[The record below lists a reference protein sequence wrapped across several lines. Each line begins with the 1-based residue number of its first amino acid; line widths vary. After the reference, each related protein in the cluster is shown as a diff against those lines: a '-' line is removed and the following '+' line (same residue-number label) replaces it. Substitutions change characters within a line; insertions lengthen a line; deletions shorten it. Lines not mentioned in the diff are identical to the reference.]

1 MNQDKI
7 EIVKIGNQKK
17 IVRIVN
23 EVQKSKARLKREREL
38 FAARQKKKEEKK
50 QGQVRCQGCGRNHSK
65 TEAFQ
70 QSRQGFCSRRCQR
83 VGVKT
88 NPTQGQLAATG
99 TKQDRQ
105 RRRIEKKKISQSF
118 YESNAW
124 RCLRYTALRKFKFT
138 CLACGRR
145 PPQVILHVDHIK
157 PRSLHPELELHF
169 DNLQVLCEDCN
180 LGKSNRSAD
189 DLRPGQWVDSIK

>member
-38 FAARQKKKEEKK
+38 FANRQKKKEEKK
-50 QGQVRCQGCGRNHSK
+50 QDQARCRGCGRNHSR
-65 TEAFQ
+65 TEAVQ
-70 QSRQGFCSRRCQR
+70 KSRQGFCSRRCQR
-83 VGVKT
+83 AGVCA
-88 NPTQGQLAATG
+88 NPTPSHLAAIG
-99 TKQDRQ
+99 TKRDRQ
-105 RRRIEKKKISQSF
+105 RRRIEKKKMSQSF

-124 RCLRYTALRKFKFT
+124 RALRYTALRKFKFT

-157 PRSLHPELELHF
+157 PRSLHPELELDF
-169 DNLQVLCEDCN
+169 NNLQVLCEDCN
-180 LGKSNRSAD
+180 LGKSNRSQD
-189 DLRPGQWVDSIK
+189 DLRPSQKVDSIK